1 MKGLW
6 QGQAPL
12 PERLRPRDLSEVVGQ
27 PHLLGPKGPLRAL
40 IESGNFTALIFWG
53 PPGTG
58 KTTLGR
64 IIAARLGA
72 KFVWASAA
80 LVSTSEVRKALESSR
95 QLWERTGG
103 RDLLFLDEIHRW
115 NRAQQD
121 VLLPYLEEGSVLFI
135 GATTENPSFALRPAL
150 LSRAQLFVFRPLSE
164 EELGELLSRALSDE
178 RGYGGRVSLTP
189 EARAF
194 LIRYADGDARR
205 LLTALETAV
214 AAEGEGELT
223 LEQLSRALGRKAPR
237 YDRTGEEHYN
247 LISALHKSI
256 RNSDVDAALYW
267 LARMLES
274 GEDTRYLARRLV
286 RIASEDVGLADPGAL
301 RLAVAAAQAVELV
314 GMPECELALAQA
326 AVYLA
331 LAPKSNALYR
341 AYGEAKADVQRTINE
356 PVPLHLR
363 NPVTEAMR
371 ELGYGKGYQYAHDL
385 REGVAPMEC
394 LPPGLFGREYY
405 RPKES
410 GWEARVRERLRELRR
425 LIRGQ
430 NS

>member
-1 MKGLW
+1 M
-6 QGQAPL
+6 
-12 PERLRPRDLSEVVGQ
+12 VGQ

-58 KTTLGR
+58 KTTLGK

-274 GEDTRYLARRLV
+274 GEDPRYLARRLV

-385 REGVAPMEC
+385 PEGVAKMEC
-394 LPPGLFGREYY
+394 LPPGLTGREYY
-405 RPKES
+405 HPKDA
-410 GWEARVRERLRELRR
+410 GWEVQVRERLRELRR